1 VDYWALGIL
10 MYELLVGYTPFHADS
25 YKETYQKILKSS
37 VVYPKKLSSSA
48 VDLLEKFLE
57 KDPTARIG
65 CLKNG
70 IADIKNHKWFK
81 SIKWDQIQSRS
92 VKSPFIIE
100 IDDEADTKYFG
111 QYKDS
116 FDQSSQLTK
125 EEMDQ
130 FEDF

>member
-1 VDYWALGIL
+1 VILGLGQDKAVDYWALGIL

-37 VVYPKKLSSSA
+37 VVYPKKLTSSA
-48 VDLLEKFLE
+48 VDLLEKFL
-57 KDPTARIG
+57 
-65 CLKNG
+65 
-70 IADIKNHKWFK
+70 
-81 SIKWDQIQSRS
+81 
-92 VKSPFIIE
+92 
-100 IDDEADTKYFG
+100 G

-125 EEMDQ
+125 EELDQ